1 MLTKLILKD
10 YIPLVKKNVTY
21 IELNTNDIF
30 NIILGRNGFGK
41 TSVLR
46 QLTVYPP
53 DNADFLP
60 GGYKESHHV
69 IGKDTYILKSTTGK
83 SSEHHFIHNG
93 KNLNEGNTLLV
104 QRELVKIHFGI
115 TPNINNIITGLD
127 VRDLFTT
134 LSTARR
140 KEFLMAVNPND
151 TSYALKVFEKLKS
164 NLNAIKGG
172 LKTQRQR
179 LVVEEGRLSQLAS
192 MDSSK
197 LQEEIDLLDDQIKNA
212 LIIHGQLQHVEHTD
226 ITPLK
231 NEIANIISFLLGV
244 NVSVKHPKSILL
256 QQKERCVSTLDY
268 YKTKEVRL
276 STMLTEMATQ
286 LAGHDT
292 NNNLDSYK
300 SRLDNI
306 NKMLEENDQRWESIK
321 YKLDSNKEMFHP
333 WVNLDEYGKREFAQ
347 ITTELIWQIQ
357 AVNRA
362 VDPEITSTKYQW
374 VQKNLEETTAERNGV
389 KSKIDELRHTL
400 NHYNKAEAV
409 DCPKCD
415 HQFKLGFEKFNPEQI
430 QGQLTVLDA
439 RLTELNASIMK
450 RTDYIND
457 NQGWYES
464 MATLTRYAKNNEEIG
479 PIILKTVKEYGVGKR
494 DTSVLTDLIRAMGE
508 YVETSD
514 LGLRLR
520 EEKESVEK
528 QIAFLESAD
537 IETMLKRAEYVER
550 ELGSVQRS
558 ITRTLKEMRAID
570 DQLDT
575 IILDIQR
582 RDRLQILTG
591 ELEEVLTRNGQYKIK
606 QRVEQAIDELTPRKS
621 QLISN
626 LIRSESLNSVIQSI
640 KDNIADLE
648 RREKHTALLMDGLSP
663 VKGLIGYFMNDFLKS
678 VIANMNAI
686 IQPIWTGRLQVLNC
700 STSSSDEDVDLN
712 YQFPVFSGNKDKP
725 NKDVAFCSGGEREII
740 NFAFRIVI
748 LRYLGERCGI
758 PLMMD
763 EVGVAFDELHR
774 GRFCA
779 YVAEQLR
786 LDKLPQVFMISHYIN
801 QYGVFNNSNVIALNT
816 EGLTVPV
823 KVNQKAIIR

>member
-10 YIPLVKKNVTY
+10 YIPLAKKNVTY

-41 TSVLR
+41 TSLLR

-53 DNADFLP
+53 DNADFMP

-104 QRELVKIHFGI
+104 QRELVKIHFGV

-140 KEFLMAVNPND
+140 KEFLMTVNPND
-151 TSYALKVFEKLKS
+151 TSFGLKVFEKLKS

-179 LVVEEGRLSQLAS
+179 LVVEEGRLTQLAS
-192 MDSSK
+192 MDSAK
-197 LQEEIDLLDDQIKNA
+197 LQEEIQLLDDQIKNA
-212 LIIHGQLQHVEHTD
+212 LIIHGQLQHVEHQD

-231 NEIANIISFLLGV
+231 KEIANIISFLIGV
-244 NVSVKHPKSILL
+244 NSIVKHPESILM
-256 QQKERCVSTLDY
+256 QQRERCLSSLDY

-286 LAGHDT
+286 LAGHDS
-292 NNNLDSYK
+292 NNNLASYK
-300 SRLDNI
+300 SRLENI
-306 NKMLEENDQRWESIK
+306 DKMLDDNSARWNSLK
-321 YKLDSNKEMFHP
+321 DKLDSHKEYFTP
-333 WVNLDEYGKREFAQ
+333 WTSLDEAGFKEFALLS
-347 ITTELIWQIQ
+347 TELVWQIQ
-357 AVNRA
+357 AVSRA
-362 VDPEITSTKYQW
+362 VDPEINSTKYQW
-374 VQKNLEETTAERNGV
+374 VQKQLEEATAERNGI
-389 KSKIDELRHTL
+389 KAKMDELRHTL

-415 HQFKLGFEKFNPEQI
+415 HQFKLGFEKFNPEQL
-430 QGQLTVLDA
+430 QNQLTVLEG
-439 RLTELNASIMK
+439 RLTELNASILK
-450 RTDYIND
+450 HTDYIND
-457 NQGWYES
+457 NMGWYES
-464 MATLTRYAKNNEEIG
+464 MAALTRFARNADEIG
-479 PIILKTVKEYGVGKR
+479 TIVIKLVKNYEVGKK
-494 DTSVLTDLIRAMGE
+494 DTSVLIDLIKAVAE
-508 YVETSD
+508 YVESSE

-550 ELGSVQRS
+550 ELASVQRS
-558 ITRTLKEMRAID
+558 IARTLKEMKHIAEQQDVIT
-570 DQLDT
+570 LDM
-575 IILDIQR
+575 QR
-582 RDRLQILTG
+582 RDRLRILTD
-591 ELEEVLTRNGQYKIK
+591 ELEDVLTRNGQYKIK
-606 QRVEQAIDELTPRKS
+606 ERVEQAIDELTPRKS

-626 LIRSESLNSVIQSI
+626 LIRSESLHSVIQSI

-648 RREKHTALLMDGLSP
+648 KREKHTALLMDGLSP
-663 VKGLIGYFMNDFLKS
+663 VKGLIGYYMNDFLKS
-678 VIANMNAI
+678 VVANVNAI

-700 STSSSDEDVDLN
+700 STSTSDEDVDLN

-725 NKDVAFCSGGEREII
+725 NKDVAYCSGGEREII